1 MRKFF
6 MNLIVKRIIVL
17 CACLILL
24 LSLAQGLSAKRL
36 PSLRSV
42 GGTYQPDLERAIFQY
57 TNEVRRK
64 NGLPSLTW
72 ENCLRDVARAH
83 SADMLARHYFSH
95 NSPEGSTPD
104 QRIRAGCRLNNVT
117 WTGENIWM
125 GTNQR
130 GYTQQLARH
139 IVDNWMSSPGHRAN
153 LLRPQFTDIGIGA
166 ASNGREVQVTQAF
179 ISHR

>member
-1 MRKFF
+1 
-6 MNLIVKRIIVL
+6 MNLTVKRVIIL
-17 CACLILL
+17 AACLALM
-24 LSLAQGLSAKRL
+24 LSLVQGLSAKRL
-36 PSLRSV
+36 PSLRSA
-42 GGTYQPDLERAIFQY
+42 GGSYQPDLERAIFQY

-64 NGLPSLTW
+64 NGVAPLTW
-72 ENCLRDVARAH
+72 ENCLRDVGRTH

-104 QRIRAGCRLNNVT
+104 QRIRAGCRLNKIT
-117 WTGENIWM
+117 MTGENIWM

-130 GYTQQLARH
+130 GDTRQLARH

-153 LLRPQFTDIGIGA
+153 LLQPKFTDIGIGA
-166 ASNGREVQVTQAF
+166 AANGKEVQVTQVF